1 MQMVNLLEEPV
12 VRRDFP
18 VYLAIEYLFS
28 LQAFCRTGVL
38 LMTLWHVGYK
48 IRNLD
53 SKKKNI
59 LLKALQLIWLPPP
72 ASSNAEI

>member
-12 VRRDFP
+12 VWRDFP
-18 VYLAIEYLFS
+18 IYLAIEYLFS

-38 LMTLWHVGYK
+38 LMTLWHVGYT

-53 SKKKNI
+53 SKKRNI
-59 LLKALQLIWLPPP
+59 LLKASQPTWLPPS
-72 ASSNAEI
+72 ASGNAEV